1 MVWTRNRNNRSQI
14 FWGGHVILIDI
25 LFCCERLADLT
36 TDIVSEALFSGRPMS
51 QQTPEAAP
59 LSDYINRVSSGNW
72 EEQQPVAAS

>member
-1 MVWTRNRNNRSQI
+1 MGTTETIVCGS
-14 FWGGHVILIDI
+14 FWGSHAVLIDI
-25 LFCCERLADLT
+25 LLHCKRLADLT

-72 EEQQPVAAS
+72 DEQPVAAS